1 MDRKR
6 RYSFVMRLRVLE
18 RVSALNFRP
27 GPPLYIAIFGGL
39 QVAVLWLVRDRF
51 GAVIPV
57 LGAALLVIM
66 PALLQVA
73 GRWRWKAAALGLFIA
88 LTTVG
93 PVLVSM
99 HTRAELGI
107 TLEQDGLIQTEAA
120 VDRLMHGQAIYG
132 VDWSNTDLALY
143 PPTPEGP
150 NPALKHFAYLPLQV
164 LVGVPVKALTQVA
177 GLGFDYRLVLLL
189 FLGAALGAIVALPVS
204 GAARLMLASALFLDP
219 LIARFFWA
227 GHNDVCWLAMLLWG
241 LVLLARRQ
249 PVAASLFFGLAI
261 AFKPFAVLTIPFLA
275 LALFLQW
282 DRRILDHRRDAV
294 LSAAALL
301 TPALLTI
308 TPFLL
313 ANPRGFFDD
322 TVLYTSGGLHDAYFI
337 TGYGF
342 SAILLGFGLI
352 RHRTDYFPFLP
363 FQVLG
368 ALIALWI
375 GTRRFLSRP
384 SLGRWMAGYVLVL
397 FAFLFFSRFLND
409 SYSGLILA
417 LAATIPALAGE
428 SVVLGGL
435 SAHRSRLAA

>member
-1 MDRKR
+1 
-6 RYSFVMRLRVLE
+6 MRLA
-18 RVSALNFRP
+18 ALNFRP
-27 GPPLYIAIFGGL
+27 GPLLYIAVFGGL
-39 QVAVLWLVRDRF
+39 QVALLWLVRDRF
-51 GAVIPV
+51 GVLIPL
-57 LGAALLVIM
+57 LGTALL
-66 PALLQVA
+66 LLLPLLLRVT

-99 HTRAELGI
+99 HTRSELGI

-120 VDRLMHGQAIYG
+120 IDRLMHGQAIYG

-164 LVGVPVKALTQVA
+164 LVGIPAKALTQVA

-189 FLGAALGAIVALPVS
+189 FLGAALAAIVALPMTA
-204 GAARLMLASALFLDP
+204 AARLMVATALFLDP

-241 LVLLARRQ
+241 LVLLARRH
-249 PVAASLFFGLAI
+249 PVAACLFFGLAI

-275 LALFLQW
+275 LALWLQW
-282 DRRILDHRRDAV
+282 DRRIQDHSRDAA
-294 LSAAALL
+294 LSAVALL
-301 TPALLTI
+301 APALLTI
-308 TPFLL
+308 APFLL
-313 ANPRGFFDD
+313 ANPRGFIDD
-322 TVLYTSGGLHDAYFI
+322 TVLYTSGGIHDAFFI

-342 SAILLGFGLI
+342 SAILLGLGLI

-363 FQVLG
+363 FQAAG

-375 GTRRFLSRP
+375 GARRFIQLP
-384 SLGRWMAGYVLVL
+384 SLGRWIAGYVLVL
-397 FAFLFFSRFLND
+397 FTFLFFSRFLND
-409 SYSGLILA
+409 SYLGVILA
-417 LAATIPALAGE
+417 LTGAIPALAHE
-428 SVVLGGL
+428 SILLTSKTLV
-435 SAHRSRLAA
+435 RTPLAA